1 MAENVTEAATL
12 APPAPYSVAETV
24 LIAVMAGT
32 LSMITVAGNIMVI
45 LSFKIDKQ
53 LQTISNYFLLSLAIA
68 DVTIGS
74 ISMPLYT
81 IYLLLGYWPFGP
93 NICDMWLALDYLAS
107 NASVLNLLM
116 ISFDR
121 YTKREIIYWSVR
133 NICIYVY
140 LDKTRVNEFQSTPL
154 TATFYILTRFKWH
167 SFVLVLDFYVSL
179 IFNENFTFRALRR
192 ILISF

>member
-1 MAENVTEAATL
+1 MAENVTEA
-12 APPAPYSVAETV
+12 APYSVAETV

-74 ISMPLYT
+74 VSMPLYT

-93 NICDMWLALDYLAS
+93 NVCDMWLALDYLAS

-121 YTKREIIYWSVR
+121 YI
-133 NICIYVY
+133 
-140 LDKTRVNEFQSTPL
+140 
-154 TATFYILTRFKWH
+154 
-167 SFVLVLDFYVSL
+167 
-179 IFNENFTFRALRR
+179 
-192 ILISF
+192 

>member
-74 ISMPLYT
+74 VSMPLYT

-93 NICDMWLALDYLAS
+93 NVCDMWLALDYLAS

-121 YTKREIIYWSVR
+121 Y
-133 NICIYVY
+133 N
-140 LDKTRVNEFQSTPL
+140 F
-154 TATFYILTRFKWH
+154 TFYISFQL
-167 SFVLVLDFYVSL
+167 FVLV
-179 IFNENFTFRALRR
+179 
-192 ILISF
+192 